1 MRIYLYS
8 NTQENYPVLLK
19 LRPTSAVDFTY
30 PYKGGPKRTPAEDTC
45 NSVIMRYSRRPHYAL
60 YPSVSPLLTAIVA
73 IDVSAMCF
81 KYYHLFLSKMV
92 SVIFAV
98 LDLE

>member
-1 MRIYLYS
+1 
-8 NTQENYPVLLK
+8 
-19 LRPTSAVDFTY
+19 
-30 PYKGGPKRTPAEDTC
+30 
-45 NSVIMRYSRRPHYAL
+45 MRYSIRPHYAL